1 MRVALWVLGALVG
14 MLILLASGTLAAEW
28 RKNAAP
34 GCRVGAF
41 MYHAVVPD
49 SYPARRFDIRH
60 SDFVRHLEELHQAG
74 VSVVDP
80 QLADTGSMALARS
93 IAAWCSENTRVA
105 LITFDAETPSFHS
118 ELSVPPLRDRDMT
131 AAYFVVT
138 GFLDAENWVSRNDV
152 EVMLEAGMRVG
163 SHSHE
168 HPLMTRVP
176 LEAARADLSR
186 SITELRAINERAV
199 PMLALPGGRY
209 DEAILAAARDLGFRQ
224 VFTSDPCYLT
234 PTIPVD
240 QMCRM
245 EVRGD
250 GGPSPARFLESPFR
264 VSVQGWSWGW
274 KRRVERLVGERIWSL
289 LSEMRD
295 GYG

>member
-14 MLILLASGTLAAEW
+14 MVILVASVTFASEW
-28 RKNAAP
+28 RRNAAP
-34 GCRVGAF
+34 DCRVGAF

-49 SYPARRFDIRH
+49 SAPARRFDIRH
-60 SDFVRHLEELHQAG
+60 SDFLRHLDELVQAG

-80 QLADTGSMALARS
+80 QLAGTGPEALASS
-93 IAAWCSENTRVA
+93 IERWCAENTRVA

-118 ELSVPPLRDRDMT
+118 KLSVPLLRERGMT

-138 GFLDAENWVSRNDV
+138 GFLDAEGWVSRKDV

-168 HPLMTRVP
+168 HPLMTQISTQ
-176 LEAARADLSR
+176 AAKADLSR
-186 SITELRAINERAV
+186 SISELRIINEGS
-199 PMLALPGGRY
+199 PSMLAIPGGRY
-209 DEAILAAARDLGFRQ
+209 DEVILTIARDLGFRQ

-234 PTIPVD
+234 PKIPVD
-240 QMCRM
+240 QLCRM

-250 GGPSPARFLESPFR
+250 GGPSPAQFLESPFH
-264 VSVQGWSWGW
+264 VSVQGWSWAW
-274 KRRVERLVGERIWSL
+274 KRRVEGLAGERVWSF
-289 LSEMRD
+289 LSGMRD

>member
-1 MRVALWVLGALVG
+1 VRQTLWVLGTLFGILFLVASVT
-14 MLILLASGTLAAEW
+14 LASEW
-28 RKNAAP
+28 RQNAAP
-34 GCRVGAF
+34 ECRVGAF

-49 SYPARRFDIRH
+49 SAPARRFEIRH
-60 SDFVRHLEELHQAG
+60 SDFVRHLDELAEAG

-80 QLADTGSMALARS
+80 QLADTGPAALASS
-93 IAAWCSENTRVA
+93 IERWCAENTRVA

-118 ELSVPPLRDRDMT
+118 ELSVPPLRDRGMP
-131 AAYFVVT
+131 AVYFVVT
-138 GFLDAENWVSRNDV
+138 GFLDSEGWVSRNDV
-152 EVMLEAGMRVG
+152 GVMLDAGMRVG

-186 SITELRAINERAV
+186 SITELRAINEGAV

-209 DEAILAAARDLGFRQ
+209 DEAILVAARDLGFRQ

-250 GGPSPARFLESPFR
+250 GGPSPARFLESPLR

-274 KRRVERLVGERIWSL
+274 KRRVERVAGERVWSF
-289 LSEMRD
+289 LSGMRD